1 MEAQDQEQLKAE
13 EEIKT
18 QTSDTETQ
26 KSYNNRIKQGPW
38 HIVFWFESNV
48 RTDKVVTFLKDLCE
62 YNFLMLQCCQK
73 CQKSSFYTLYCY
85 EPLTQYNVNHRRP
98 KNLKVNTDATVQVD
112 DLHLITR
119 EWGQPLS
126 NKTLYQRPTLE
137 KVDTLWERGGK
148 ETEQIPQIKVGE
160 NDISWM
166 WSLFPFLWCF
176 TS

>member
-1 MEAQDQEQLKAE
+1 MEAQDQEQLIAV

-18 QTSDTETQ
+18 QTSDTEPQ
-26 KSYNNRIKQGPW
+26 KLYNRIKQGPW
-38 HIVFWFESNV
+38 HIVFWFQSNV
-48 RTDKVVTFLKDLCE
+48 RADKVVTFLKDLCE
-62 YNFLMLQCCQK
+62 YNLLMWQC
-73 CQKSSFYTLYCY
+73 CQKSSFYSLYCY
-85 EPLTQYNVNHRRP
+85 EPHSVNHRRP
-98 KNLKVNTDATVQVD
+98 KNLKVNTDAVVQVD
-112 DLHLITR
+112 DLNLITR

-126 NKTLYQRPTLE
+126 NKNPLS
-137 KVDTLWERGGK
+137 KAHSGKGGHIMGKGGK